1 MNYYQQKRDEHL
13 QDFQIDQNEQNINR
27 LRKKTKELSDS
38 FDALSQSAS
47 VSQTDIASLKTDVA
61 SAQADIAQLKSSST
75 TTEEKVELGSYD
87 CYKTKDDILIL
98 QYTICKDLHYLKLFC
113 NNT

>member
-1 MNYYQQKRDEHL
+1 MNINQQRQENR

-27 LRKKTKELSDS
+27 LRKKTKELSDG

-61 SAQADIAQLKSSST
+61 SAQADIAELKSLGS

-87 CYKTKDDILIL
+87 
-98 QYTICKDLHYLKLFC
+98 
-113 NNT
+113 